1 MTDQERFGNPV
12 LVVIFV
18 VLLDQITKYFVRIS
32 LLTNKSFSLV
42 SNFLAFTHVVNSG
55 SLFGIFQKSNPFLV
69 LFSVVAI
76 GTILYYWEDI
86 ADGDLIPFS
95 MIAGGI
101 LGNLIDRVIYD
112 RVTDFIA
119 FSFWPAF
126 NVADSAI
133 TIGILW
139 LAINELRK

>member
-1 MTDQERFGNPV
+1 MHWRKTQMIDQEKFGNPV
-12 LVVIFV
+12 VVVIFIT
-18 VLLDQITKYFVRIS
+18 LLDQVTKYFVRIS
-32 LLTNKSFSLV
+32 LMANEYFSLIT
-42 SNFLAFTHVVNSG
+42 NFLGFTYVSNSG

-69 LFSVVAI
+69 LFSVIALGAI
-76 GTILYYWEDI
+76 MYYWEDI
-86 ADGDLIPFS
+86 SREDMIPFS

-101 LGNLIDRVIYD
+101 LGNLIDRVVYD

-133 TIGILW
+133 TIGIVW
-139 LAINELRK
+139 L